1 VDKSNNP
8 TSIVETYYPAQ
19 NCTVRLQD
27 TPIKCSNPMLCYV
40 GGKLY
45 LGIDDVLTRLYTYNP
60 VANNWTKLGKDST
73 YDHPSQPYSCGSR
86 YICVMDD
93 DYPEC
98 FDTTNQIWKTH
109 NYVPSP
115 TGVQSCMVET
125 NGKIYVFGGTKTA
138 PVQYMDLVSG
148 AWTVT
153 STYMPTQSAMEGC
166 YVIPGQPNNI
176 LVIFY
181 GTTYNSGIYNTV
193 TNAFSSYTKK
203 TVDLSQ
209 ADIAVGCDGKQL
221 YSFVFTSIPYTGAH
235 AYCPNNSTTPWQK
248 VPLGKTITERYYSS
262 VLSVPSSI
270 FPTGTIPPGC
280 KSPEYTCT

>member
-1 VDKSNNP
+1 M
-8 TSIVETYYPAQ
+8 Q
-19 NCTVRLQD
+19 
-27 TPIKCSNPMLCYV
+27 CSNPMLCYV

-45 LGIDDVLTRLYTYNP
+45 LGINDDLTRLFTYNH
-60 VANNWTKLGKDST
+60 VANNWTKLGNGST

-86 YICVMDD
+86 YKCVMDD

-98 FDTTNQIWKTH
+98 FDTIMQNWTTH
-109 NYVPSP
+109 NYIP
-115 TGVQSCMVET
+115 TITGSQSCMVET

-176 LVIFY
+176 LVVVY
-181 GTTYNSGIYNTV
+181 GTNINSCIYNTV
-193 TNAFSSYTKK
+193 TNTFVNCTKR
-203 TVDLSQ
+203 TVDLSH
-209 ADIAVGCDGKQL
+209 ADIALGCDGKQL

-248 VPLGKTITERYYSS
+248 VPLGNAITERYFSS
-262 VLSVPSSI
+262 VLSVPSSL
-270 FPTGTIPPGC
+270 FPPGTIPAVC
-280 KSPEYTCT
+280 KSPEYACT